1 MPGLAVVASL
11 GGTGRLGKRVSSSIR
26 AVIVDDEP
34 LARRGLELRLRGHA
48 DVEVVAQCTHGEE
61 AIATVSALH
70 PDLLFLD
77 VQMPGLDGFQTL
89 EAMPAK
95 DRPLT
100 VFVTA
105 FDHFAVRAFEACA
118 LDYLLKPVEDERL
131 TETLAR
137 VRDALGERG
146 VESQREKLLVL
157 LRQVSGK
164 PDLQLEDVLAEDMP
178 DALREHDI
186 LSIRDGGKI
195 VRVPIDHIRW
205 IEAAGDY
212 MCVHADDDTH
222 ILRATLKQM
231 EEQLDARIFHR
242 IHRSTIVNVKRVKSL
257 RPHINGEYFLKL
269 DSGHEVK
276 LSRSYRDKLEFL
288 R

>member
-1 MPGLAVVASL
+1 
-11 GGTGRLGKRVSSSIR
+11 
-26 AVIVDDEP
+26 
-34 LARRGLELRLRGHA
+34 LRLREHA
-48 DVEVVAQCTHGEE
+48 DVEIVAQCSHGEE
-61 AIATVSALH
+61 AVASVSALR

-89 EAMPAK
+89 EALPPD
-95 DRPLT
+95 DRPLV

-118 LDYLLKPVEDERL
+118 LDYLLKPIEDRRL
-131 TETLAR
+131 SETLDR
-137 VRDALGERG
+137 VRESLGERG
-146 VESQREKLLVL
+146 VEDQREKLLVL

-164 PDLQLEDVLAEDMP
+164 PDLKLDEVLGEDMP
-178 DALREHDI
+178 EALREHDI

-195 VRVPIDHIRW
+195 VRVATDTIRW

-212 MCVHADDDTH
+212 MCVHADDETH
-222 ILRATLKQM
+222 ILRATLKDM
-231 EEQLDARIFHR
+231 EEQLDARSFHR